1 LFWLVFFISL
11 LGFVFSFYK
20 IVNNRKLR
28 PILVLRGFLFIILI
42 FLILD
47 PKVEQTKSKSVDLK
61 WHLYLDRSLSMSY
74 HTQPSI
80 GSLISG
86 VDQIVDQIR
95 QKKAEVNIIGFGN
108 DLDTSWAVGDKMVT
122 DGSTNMGLVI
132 DHILASENNGIA
144 GSIIITDGQAN
155 LGSEIPTQNLGIS
168 SPIHIIGVGDETPLV
183 DISIHSIDAPPVII
197 KGENADIDVIIASH
211 GTVNERLNVTIY
223 SGKKLVGSKVVTVS
237 GDGSLDRV
245 RFRINPNQ
253 TGEIKYRV
261 QVNVLSDEININ
273 NNKQVVP
280 IQVLKNEYAVA
291 LITGAPNFNT
301 QIIKQILSEN
311 PEYRIDH
318 FVYLPDGYSQS
329 LKTFWDMKYDLI
341 IFDNHPIAENAK
353 EWRSYLR
360 IFAKKLVAHQTS
372 LAFIV
377 GADIHDSL
385 LESYLSLMDVSVKDP
400 LIELGAAYDWEL
412 NTNWDT
418 FFPFHRINRLD
429 VYRAN
434 LPPLIAQMEVDSSNA
449 IPLANFAISEV
460 NFPLFL
466 VGEKPPLRF
475 MVWSSPELN
484 TLYYK
489 TRGSELSGMTD
500 EMFNTV
506 FSWLMR
512 TGNGQC
518 FYFRSEK
525 NSYQQGERVTITGK
539 PIRDTETADDGFL
552 HVSHQGKRINTKPII
567 FNENTGNYTGQFWAS
582 QSGQLDYEIELTFGN
597 KVVTVGEGSVQVQES
612 QVELNHV
619 YLNKGPLMTLAEMNN
634 GFFRHWDDRQS
645 LISQISPESKI
656 ETLYSKIVLHDSWWM
671 LILIFGILSA
681 EWFLRRRLGLM

>member
-1 LFWLVFFISL
+1 
-11 LGFVFSFYK
+11 
-20 IVNNRKLR
+20 
-28 PILVLRGFLFIILI
+28 
-42 FLILD
+42 
-47 PKVEQTKSKSVDLK
+47 
-61 WHLYLDRSLSMSY
+61 
-74 HTQPSI
+74 
-80 GSLISG
+80 
-86 VDQIVDQIR
+86 
-95 QKKAEVNIIGFGN
+95 
-108 DLDTSWAVGDKMVT
+108 MVT

-318 FVYLPDGYSQS
+318 FVYRPDGYSQS

-377 GADIHDSL
+377 
-385 LESYLSLMDVSVKDP
+385 LSLK
-400 LIELGAAYDWEL
+400 
-412 NTNWDT
+412 
-418 FFPFHRINRLD
+418 
-429 VYRAN
+429 
-434 LPPLIAQMEVDSSNA
+434 
-449 IPLANFAISEV
+449 
-460 NFPLFL
+460 
-466 VGEKPPLRF
+466 
-475 MVWSSPELN
+475 
-484 TLYYK
+484 
-489 TRGSELSGMTD
+489 
-500 EMFNTV
+500 
-506 FSWLMR
+506 
-512 TGNGQC
+512 
-518 FYFRSEK
+518 
-525 NSYQQGERVTITGK
+525 
-539 PIRDTETADDGFL
+539 
-552 HVSHQGKRINTKPII
+552 
-567 FNENTGNYTGQFWAS
+567 
-582 QSGQLDYEIELTFGN
+582 
-597 KVVTVGEGSVQVQES
+597 
-612 QVELNHV
+612 
-619 YLNKGPLMTLAEMNN
+619 
-634 GFFRHWDDRQS
+634 
-645 LISQISPESKI
+645 QI
-656 ETLYSKIVLHDSWWM
+656 
-671 LILIFGILSA
+671 
-681 EWFLRRRLGLM
+681 